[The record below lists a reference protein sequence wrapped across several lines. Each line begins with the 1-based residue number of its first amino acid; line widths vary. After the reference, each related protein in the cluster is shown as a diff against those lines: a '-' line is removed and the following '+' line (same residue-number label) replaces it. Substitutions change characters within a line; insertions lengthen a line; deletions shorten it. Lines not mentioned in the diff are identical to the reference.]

1 MVGGKRF
8 VKPKRVERKPDILP
22 KHIRNDPFCEPL
34 PVSIN
39 DINKGLFN
47 LLNKGVIGKDVDI
60 STAFE
65 RGHPPIRSRGA
76 ILHHFEEKLV
86 KDLQP

>member
-1 MVGGKRF
+1 M
-8 VKPKRVERKPDILP
+8 
-22 KHIRNDPFCEPL
+22 

-47 LLNKGVIGKDVDI
+47 LLNKGVISKDVDI

-65 RGHPPIRSRGA
+65 RGQPPVRTRGA
-76 ILHHFEEKLV
+76 VLHHFEERLV
-86 KDLQP
+86 KDIPVEK